1 MLEDVP
7 VEVLEL
13 TPEELEMPELVE
25 TEVVS
30 EFVLEAFVD

>member
-13 TPEELEMPELVE
+13 TPEVFEVPELVE